1 MSRLALVMV
10 TRDEADLVERAV
22 RSAQPFVD
30 ETVLLDVGSG
40 DAALERFAQ
49 LDVRVVDGRWSE
61 DAARCRNAALDA
73 ADADWNLV
81 LDPEEWLAE
90 GAEGLRSLTDGPDQ
104 VGLVEVRRAPGGV
117 HEADHPRH
125 LSPRLLPR
133 GVRFEGAYR
142 EEPVFDLPVV
152 RTDLVVASDD
162 TETGRWRADRSRN
175 EAILLQ
181 ALAVRPGDPTL
192 LMQLADEMR
201 LTGRYSEAAEYYTT
215 AMTGVSATEE
225 SRHAMVIGAL
235 ECYTKAGLLRDA
247 VALMDEQGA
256 AWQHSPD
263 FTFLLGDLFFE
274 MMLTTPD
281 LGQELAPLVETAWR
295 RCLELGERPDLAG
308 AVHGRGSFL
317 AAQNLYVLYLV
328 LGRND
333 EAEEWAARAS
343 TMRIPASSVG
353 RLLG

>member
-10 TRDEADLVERAV
+10 ARGEADLVERAM
-22 RSAQPFVD
+22 RSAQPYVD
-30 ETVLLDVGSG
+30 EIVVLDLGSD
-40 DAALERFAQ
+40 DAALARFSEVGAQ
-49 LDVRVVDGRWSE
+49 VVHGRWDE

-81 LDPEEWLAE
+81 LDPEEWLAG
-90 GAEGLRSLTDGPDQ
+90 GAETLHAFTEGPDQ
-104 VGLVEVRRAPGGV
+104 VGLIEVRRAPGGA
-117 HEADHPRH
+117 HADDHPRH

-152 RTDLVVASDD
+152 HTELVIESDD
-162 TETGRWRADRSRN
+162 TESGRWRADRDRH
-175 EAILLQ
+175 EALLLQ
-181 ALAVRPGDPTL
+181 ALAVRPGDPG
-192 LMQLADEMR
+192 LMHRLADEMR
-201 LTGRYSEAAEYYTT
+201 IRGRYIDAADHYAT
-215 AMTGVSATEE
+215 ALSGGHATDE
-225 SRHAMVIGAL
+225 SRHELVIGAL
-235 ECYTKAGLLRDA
+235 ECYTKAGMLREA
-247 VALMDEQGA
+247 VALMDAQKES
-256 AWQHSPD
+256 WQHSPD

-281 LGQELAPLVETAWR
+281 LGHELAPLIRTAWL

-317 AAQNLYVLYLV
+317 AAQNLYVFHLV
-328 LGRND
+328 LGQND
-333 EAEEWAARAS
+333 EAEQWSSRA
-343 TMRIPASSVG
+343 TEMRVPTAGAG